1 MSKERRVKR
10 IKLLLLPLLVLFSIL
25 TQQPCICSDSAPDV
39 TDKNTHI
46 VRAFHLSDVCSD
58 CGHERSC
65 DTHRS
70 TKFIA
75 EGFQPEQF
83 KELVKFIAISLDE
96 FLSLADAPVIDN
108 NRAILDKQLYS
119 SLKVYLLKRSLL
131 I

>member
-1 MSKERRVKR
+1 MNKEKRVKR
-10 IKLLLLPLLVLFSIL
+10 IKLLLLPLLVLFSVL
-25 TQQPCICSDSAPDV
+25 TQQPCICSDGELEVVDSY
-39 TDKNTHI
+39 TQI
-46 VRAFHLSDVCSD
+46 VKAFHSSDVCSD

-83 KELVKFIAISLDE
+83 AELVKFVGIYLDE
-96 FLSLADAPVIDN
+96 FLSLVDTPVIEN
-108 NRAILDKQLYS
+108 NRTILDKQLHS